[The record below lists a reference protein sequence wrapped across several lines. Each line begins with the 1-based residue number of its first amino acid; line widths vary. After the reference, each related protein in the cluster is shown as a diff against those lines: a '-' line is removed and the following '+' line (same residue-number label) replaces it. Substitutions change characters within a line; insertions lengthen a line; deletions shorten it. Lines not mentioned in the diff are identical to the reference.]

1 MAKVALAVIATNHY
15 TDFIKPL
22 LESAKKYLLKGHEV
36 IFHLF
41 TNSEDYFEI
50 AIYANGDRIKQD
62 TGKIYQLYGMPIECH
77 PIEHQPWPAMTLNRY
92 HIMSQVDFSG
102 YDYVYYID
110 ADMRFVAPVG
120 DEIFGQLVAVQH
132 PGYFRGGGG
141 WELNRNSWAWMP
153 ECKRKQYIA
162 GGFQGGSM
170 YVASWVGLK
179 MMIDS
184 DRERGCIAKWHD
196 ESYWNRV
203 KSLSKQWFKI
213 LDPSYCMVE
222 EPEKRKLWGIDH
234 LQPKIIALAK
244 KHSEYQ
250 K

>member
-1 MAKVALAVIATNHY
+1 MAKVALCIIATNNY
-15 TDFIKPL
+15 DAFVSPL
-22 LESAKKYLLKGHEV
+22 VASSEQYFLQGHE
-36 IFHLF
+36 ITYHIF
-41 TNSEDYFEI
+41 TNSLNAAPVHLLCNYELHI
-50 AIYANGDRIKQD
+50 
-62 TGKIYQLYGMPIECH
+62 
-77 PIEHQPWPAMTLNRY
+77 IEHQPWPEMTLKRY
-92 HIMSQVDFSG
+92 HIMSAVDLSG

-141 WELNRNSWAWMP
+141 WELNRNSNAWMP
-153 ECKRKQYIA
+153 ECKRKNYIA
-162 GGFQGGSM
+162 GGFQGGSE
-170 YVASWVGLK
+170 YVKAFTHLK
-179 MMIDS
+179 QMIDE
-184 DRERGCIAKWHD
+184 DMDKGCVARWHD
-196 ESYWNRV
+196 ESYWNRL
-203 KSLSKQWFKI
+203 KSISGGRFKF

-222 EPEKRKLWGIDH
+222 ELEKRKMWGIDH

>member
-1 MAKVALAVIATNHY
+1 MAKVGLCIIATNGY
-15 TDFIKPL
+15 IDFVSPL
-22 LESAKKYLLKGHEV
+22 LCSADEYFLIGHEV
-36 IFHLF
+36 EYHVFSNKGVNKFAKNRVI
-41 TNSEDYFEI
+41 T
-50 AIYANGDRIKQD
+50 
-62 TGKIYQLYGMPIECH
+62 H
-77 PIEHQPWPAMTLNRY
+77 PISHQPWPAMTLLRY
-92 HIMSQVDFSG
+92 HIMSAVDLSG

-141 WELNRNSWAWMP
+141 WETNRNSNAWMP
-153 ECKRKQYIA
+153 ECKRKNYIA
-162 GGFQGGSM
+162 GGFQGGSE
-170 YVASWVGLK
+170 YVKAFTHLRQ
-179 MMIDS
+179 MIDE
-184 DRERGCIAKWHD
+184 DMAKGYIAKWHD
-196 ESYWNRV
+196 ESYWNRL
-203 KSLSKQWFKI
+203 KSISGGRFKF

-244 KHSEYQ
+244 DHSQYQ

>member
-1 MAKVALAVIATNHY
+1 MAKIALCIIATNNY
-15 TDFIKPL
+15 DAFVSPL
-22 LESAKKYLLKGHEV
+22 VASAEQYFLQGHEV
-36 IFHLF
+36 IYHVF
-41 TNSEDYFEI
+41 TNSLNAAPVHLLCDYELHI
-50 AIYANGDRIKQD
+50 
-62 TGKIYQLYGMPIECH
+62 
-77 PIEHQPWPAMTLNRY
+77 IEHQPWPAMTLNRY
-92 HIMSQVDFSG
+92 HIMSAVDFSG

-132 PGYFRGGGG
+132 PGYYKNGGG
-141 WELNRNSWAWMP
+141 WELNRNSLAWMP

-162 GGFQGGSM
+162 GGFQGGSE
-170 YVASWVGLK
+170 YVKAFHFLK
-179 MMIDS
+179 IIINKDV
-184 DRERGCIAKWHD
+184 EYGTVAKWHD
-196 ESYWNRV
+196 ESYWNRL
-203 KSLSKQWFKI
+203 KSIAKEQFKL

-234 LQPKIIALAK
+234 LQPKIIALSK